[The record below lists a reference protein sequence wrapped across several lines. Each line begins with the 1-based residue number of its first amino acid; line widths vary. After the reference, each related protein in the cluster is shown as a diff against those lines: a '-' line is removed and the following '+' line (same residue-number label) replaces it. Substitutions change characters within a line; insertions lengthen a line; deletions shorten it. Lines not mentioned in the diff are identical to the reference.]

1 MKILVLIIIL
11 FNVACASNK
20 KSYCDL
26 VSNDIVPETSKKK
39 DVLDKALKR
48 NLDSI
53 KAQEPSE

>member
-11 FNVACASNK
+11 LNVACASNK

-26 VSNDIVPETSKKK
+26 VSSDIVPEANKKK
-39 DVLDKALKR
+39 DVIDKNLKR

-53 KAQEPSE
+53 KAQKPGK